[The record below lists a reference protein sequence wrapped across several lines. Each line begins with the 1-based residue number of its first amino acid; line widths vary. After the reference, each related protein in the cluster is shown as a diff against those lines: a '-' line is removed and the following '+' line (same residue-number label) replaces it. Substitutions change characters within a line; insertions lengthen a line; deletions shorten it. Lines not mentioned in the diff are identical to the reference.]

1 MKGLRQLCIILLILS
16 LGEILQLR
24 FNIPVPGTI
33 LGMIILLF
41 LLMIKVVKLKNID
54 SISTTLL
61 NNFALFFV
69 PANVGIM
76 VYFEQ
81 VKVVWVKLLIVII
94 ISTIV
99 VMAVTG
105 LTVQLLDRAI
115 SKQKKGDKYES
126 LS

>member
-126 LS
+126 IS